1 MTTPDDH
8 LDHGEAPGDRPS
20 PRPRRRPGAG
30 ERRTPLW
37 SRGGILTLW
46 IVLGA
51 LFCGAVGHLV
61 GQALP
66 GDFVYGAGIGLGAG
80 VALGSAV
87 GTRRA
92 DANDREIARR
102 TEEEPDAR

>member
-1 MTTPDDH
+1 MTQDDA
-8 LDHGEAPGDRPS
+8 EPGHD
-20 PRPRRRPGAG
+20 G

-37 SRGGILTLW
+37 SRGGVLTLW
-46 IVLGA
+46 IILGA
-51 LFCGAVGHLV
+51 LFCGAVGHLI

-66 GDFVYGAGIGLGAG
+66 GDIEYGAGIGIGAG
-80 VALGSAV
+80 VALGIAV

-102 TEEEPDAR
+102 AEDADDRSGQDPSKRGTTR